1 MERAGHRGADPYAR
15 LTPAQREAV
24 FAEDQRLCVYAGAGA
39 GKTRVL
45 TLRAARIVEEGTNP
59 AQLLV
64 VTFSRKAAQELRR
77 RLWRLGVEGVAAGTF
92 HATALELLEV
102 RRAELGLG
110 PPKLISD
117 RRRALERVAA
127 TVPGAEGR
135 GIAAQLDTELT
146 WAKAN
151 DIGPVD
157 YPARAT
163 SARRRGRL
171 RSEVVGA
178 VFERYEQAK
187 RRQGLTDFDDL
198 ISEASDALA
207 DPVFAAAIH
216 WRSRHVFVD
225 EFQDVNPAQF
235 ELVQRL
241 VSPESSLFCVGDP
254 NQSIYGFNGAD
265 PELLRHLPDLIEGTR
280 VLHLDANHRSS
291 PEIVAAA
298 NAVLP
303 AVDRRSLESTQ
314 QAGSLP
320 AIVAHPDDQSEADW
334 VARRVR
340 ELRGPGGRWRSI
352 AVLARTNAQLERF
365 ADALEARGIP
375 AERLA
380 PERAAG
386 GDPRTGA
393 SGPRLE
399 PTTRPEDAVALAT
412 FHRAKGLEWPTVFVV
427 GVSDGFVPH
436 SASSD
441 ERARAEERRLLYVA
455 LTRAE
460 RQLIITWSAR
470 REPDEPERA
479 PNRLRSPF
487 LDELE
492 RHLDERAAADR
503 PSPGSRAA
511 SRVASIRAQLERRMS
526 ARHEDADPEA
536 SDEVEDHGRMV

>member
-1 MERAGHRGADPYAR
+1 MERAGQRGADPFAR
-15 LTPAQREAV
+15 LTTAQHEAV
-24 FAEDQRLCVYAGAGA
+24 FAQDQRLCVYAGAGA

-45 TLRAARIVEEGTNP
+45 TLRAARLVEEGANP

-110 PPKLISD
+110 PLKLIND

-135 GIAAQLDTELT
+135 GSAAQLDTELT

-151 DIGPVD
+151 DVA
-157 YPARAT
+157 PAAYTDRAIA
-163 SARRRGRL
+163 ARRRGRL
-171 RSEVVGA
+171 RPEVVGA

-198 ISEASDALA
+198 ISEASAALT
-207 DPVFAAAIH
+207 DPSFAAAIH

-225 EFQDVNPAQF
+225 EFQDVNPSQF
-235 ELVQRL
+235 KLVKRL

-265 PELLRHLPDLIEGTR
+265 PELLRHLPELLEGTR
-280 VLHLDANHRSS
+280 VIHLDANHRSS

-303 AVDRRSLESTQ
+303 SVDRRSLGTTQ
-314 QAGSLP
+314 QAGPLP
-320 AIVAHPDDQSEADW
+320 VIMSHPDDRAEAAW

-352 AVLARTNAQLERF
+352 AILARTNAQLDRF
-365 ADALEARGIP
+365 ADALAERSIP
-375 AERLA
+375 FERLA
-380 PERAAG
+380 PDRSAG
-386 GDPRTGA
+386 GDPRSGA
-393 SGPRLE
+393 AGPRLE
-399 PTTRPEDAVALAT
+399 PASRPEDAVALST

-427 GVSDGFVPH
+427 GVSDGLVPH
-436 SASSD
+436 SASTDQRSRD
-441 ERARAEERRLLYVA
+441 EERRLLYVA

-460 RQLIITWSAR
+460 RQLVVTWSAR
-470 REPDEPERA
+470 GGADEPERA
-479 PNRLRSPF
+479 PSRVRSPF
-487 LDELE
+487 LDDLE
-492 RHLDERAAADR
+492 RHLDERAAAEQ
-503 PSPGSRAA
+503 PSPGSRAT
-511 SRVASIRAQLERRMS
+511 SRVASIRAQLERRL
-526 ARHEDADPEA
+526 ATRDGGEEGA
-536 SDEVEDHGRMV
+536 SGEIEDHGRVV